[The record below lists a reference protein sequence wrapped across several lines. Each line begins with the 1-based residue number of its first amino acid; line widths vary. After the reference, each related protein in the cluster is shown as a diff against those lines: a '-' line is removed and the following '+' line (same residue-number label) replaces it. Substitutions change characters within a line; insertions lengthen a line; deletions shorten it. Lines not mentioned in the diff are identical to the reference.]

1 MGKRKNLLLTGIA
14 RMGKQNKPDPRIWVF
29 SSTDN
34 RHFNYNSKYLFEY
47 VREHYPKIHPLFV
60 INDRTLRKKL
70 SEEYGPEYFVE
81 TESMEGVRKVLG
93 AGVWF
98 TSAGLPVY
106 GLHLKKDR
114 VIVNLWH
121 GVPLKKIGLLDPN
134 LSKAGRLYFRKLF
147 TENYSYILT
156 TSNALIPTMEKS
168 FDAPRGMVKVWGQ
181 PRNDMVFC
189 ENNREEIMKSFY
201 RDLPE
206 YRKVI
211 LYAPTFRDGGRTQ
224 LFPFADYDRERMN
237 RFLEKEKAI
246 LCIRT
251 HIKEK
256 ESTNLYLSDRIRY
269 LGNEEAEDITSILNI
284 FDVLITDYSSIYI
297 DYLLTKKPIIFLPY
311 DKDEYLANRGMNFP
325 YDKVTPGPKPATMK
339 EFQEYLQDFMRAQNF
354 WESERDEWMQ
364 ERARC
369 CHFFNEVQEPC
380 SERICREIIKEVKQ
394 RFHVKLEEE

>member
-1 MGKRKNLLLTGIA
+1 MGKRRNLVMTSLA
-14 RMGKQNKPDPRIWVF
+14 RAGRQEKTDPRIWVF

-47 VREHYPKIHPLFV
+47 VREHHPEISPLFV
-60 INDRTLRKKL
+60 INDEKLRKKL
-70 SEEYGPEYFVE
+70 SEEYGARYFVE
-81 TESMEGVRKVLG
+81 TESMQGIQKVLH

-106 GLHLKKDR
+106 GTHLRKNR

-134 LSKAGRLYFRKLF
+134 LSSFGRLYFRKLF

-156 TSNALIPTMEKS
+156 TSHALVPIMRES

-189 ENNREEIMKSFY
+189 ENDREKILKSFY
-201 RDLPE
+201 RDLPAYE
-206 YRKVI
+206 KVI

-224 LFPFADYDRERMN
+224 LFPFGDYDRGALDA
-237 RFLEKEKAI
+237 FLEKEKAI

-251 HIKEK
+251 HIQER
-256 ESTNLYLSDRIRY
+256 ESTNRYLSDRIRY

-297 DYLLTKKPIIFLPY
+297 DYLLTGKPMIFLPY
-311 DKDEYLANRGMNFP
+311 DKEDYLANRGMNFP
-325 YDKVTPGPKPATMK
+325 YEEVTPGPKPSTMK
-339 EFQEYLQDFMRAQNF
+339 EFQKELHDSLCGEDSYG
-354 WESERDEWMQ
+354 EERV
-364 ERARC
+364 RC
-369 CHFFNEVQEPC
+369 CQFFNEVAEPC
-380 SERICREIIKEVKQ
+380 SERICREVLKEVRQ
-394 RFHVKLEEE
+394 RFHVNLEGE